1 MTPLIQTAESKIFK
15 SVKTKAKKAY
25 KAEKKLSLSFLQ
37 VLISN
42 SENDEIREKSIVDY
56 YKTSLMQL
64 TDNLSDKYNEA
75 APLLNENY
83 SNEKGLKNDDKSISL
98 IKNFLDAIK
107 KLKNSSS
114 LCPKLILQV
123 RKMICFTVSLHHYL
137 IISAE

>member
-1 MTPLIQTAESKIFK
+1 M
-15 SVKTKAKKAY
+15 
-25 KAEKKLSLSFLQ
+25 
-37 VLISN
+37 ISN

-107 KLKNSSS
+107 EIEKFTRMCYIHDVAAIKSQCLTQT
-114 LCPKLILQV
+114 IL
-123 RKMICFTVSLHHYL
+123 
-137 IISAE
+137 